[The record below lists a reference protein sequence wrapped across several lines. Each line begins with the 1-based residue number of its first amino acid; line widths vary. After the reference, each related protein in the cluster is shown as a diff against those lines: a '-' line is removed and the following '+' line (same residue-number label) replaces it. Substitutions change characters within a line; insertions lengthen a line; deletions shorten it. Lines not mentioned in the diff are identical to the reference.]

1 MNTARKGRRAEHKAR
16 MILRADG
23 FEVIRAAA
31 SKGVADLVAWNAET
45 IVFVSVKSGVT
56 YASAEERAALRGM
69 RRPTNSRVE
78 IWRFPNRCVAPVIE
92 RIT

>member
-1 MNTARKGRRAEHKAR
+1 MNASAKGRRAEHKAR

-45 IVFVSVKSGVT
+45 IVFVSVKSGT
-56 YASAEERAALRGM
+56 KYASVVERAALRALP
-69 RRPTNSRVE
+69 RPANARIE
-78 IWRFPNRCVAPVIE
+78 IWRFPDRCLAPVIE
-92 RIT
+92 RL